1 LVGEILVKK
10 LKQISTLVKALQM
23 YTNLTHFLNMMEND
37 ATCQYDGFM
46 FHEGL
51 GYGKMI
57 KTYPF
62 GCESPENESWPL
74 FLRAQPSGRKK

>member
-1 LVGEILVKK
+1 MYK
-10 LKQISTLVKALQM
+10 TLD
-23 YTNLTHFLNMMEND
+23 YFENMMEND

-57 KTYPF
+57 TTYPD
-62 GCESPENESWPL
+62 GCMSPKNESWPL
-74 FLRAQPSGRKK
+74 FLREQPGRKGMTSFLGVQNLKMILLTKMALLV